1 MTIQDDVFDIT
12 AFVEQNGGP
21 EEQATLERIKKW
33 AYNNEHEAT
42 KLGEEKAILR
52 KAVRLIRHMAGP
64 ASFDTGIKFTL
75 PPPVEFTLPPS
86 APKGRV
92 AKEGQFPESPE
103 KRGGK

>member
-12 AFVEQNGGP
+12 DFVEQNGGP
-21 EEQATLERIKKW
+21 AEQETLERIKKW

-64 ASFDTGIKFTL
+64 SSFNAGIN
-75 PPPVEFTLPPS
+75 FTLPPS

-92 AKEGQFPESPE
+92 AKEGQFPQSPE